1 MLNNIFDSLLSG
13 LYSVFY
19 RIVLVIPIYF
29 ISLSVHEYAHG
40 FIAYKLGDPT
50 AKDAGRLTLNPLR
63 HIDPVGMLMMLL
75 FGFGWAKPVPINP
88 SYNEK
93 PRRAMMLTAL
103 AGPVSNFILA
113 FLSSFFYVFSE
124 IMVLTAVY
132 HHSSA
137 FITGFTFVSDL
148 FGLMTQVNL
157 ILALFNLIPVHPLDG
172 SRILNYFLPRSF
184 VLFMRKY
191 SNYICVAFFVL
202 LLTTDIAG
210 IIISPILD
218 WCFDMLCIIW
228 HYPAWGLVD
237 LLFKIFI

>member
-1 MLNNIFDSLLSG
+1 MFDNIANSILEG

-19 RIVLVIPIYF
+19 RIVLIIPIYL

-40 FIAYKLGDPT
+40 YIANKLGDPT

-63 HIDPVGMLMMLL
+63 HIDPVGMLMMLF

-88 SYNEK
+88 SYNKK

-103 AGPVSNFILA
+103 AGPVSNFIIALIA
-113 FLSSFFYVFSE
+113 AFFYVFSE
-124 IMVLTAVY
+124 IMVLSSVY
-132 HHSSA
+132 HHSSTLMSI
-137 FITGFTFVSDL
+137 FSVVRDFFQ
-148 FGLMTQVNL
+148 LMTQVNL
-157 ILALFNLIPVHPLDG
+157 ILTIFNLIPVHPLDG

-184 VLFMRKY
+184 VIFTRKY
-191 SNYICVAFFVL
+191 SNYICIAFFVL

-210 IIISPILD
+210 IIITPILG
-218 WCFDMLCIIW
+218 WLFDILCVIW